1 VPARP
6 PSRSIRSRID
16 PKHLYIGI
24 EVAESFFVATAYTTS
39 VVYRVISGHQNAL
52 QLILLGTVLE
62 LSYFIVQLPTGILAD
77 VVSRRLCVIAG
88 RFLVAAGFLLQGVSP
103 HFAVQLTA
111 QIPVGFGAALTF
123 GAQEAWLADE
133 SGETELTPVF
143 LRATQLGLAGV
154 IAGSILAGFLASAGL
169 GVPFLVGGGMTGA
182 LAIALLFVMPEAGFR
197 PARGT
202 VSAGSVTRQAW
213 TAFAGQARQT
223 HRAIVV
229 VPGLVLLL
237 GMLFFLGMWNESF
250 DRLWGAYLLKDI
262 RFPHPFGLST
272 VMWFSVFAVAAALL
286 GLGSTEW
293 ANRRTS
299 KLGPGSVVTTL
310 LGLTIATALGVAA
323 MVASRAFVFAVIA
336 YLAVVTM
343 RPLFSPLVTGWV
355 LGRVD
360 SSVRATALSAT
371 DMFDSGG
378 QIVGGPVIG
387 VIGVLA
393 TIRVALLAGA
403 AALAPAAALLV
414 AATRR
419 VRARADASGAADA
432 AGHPGAA
439 DALGHPGAADAAGDP
454 GTEDALGHPGAADG
468 LGRPGAEPAPDVI
481 TPDLGQP

>member
-1 VPARP
+1 LTTSP
-6 PSRSIRSRID
+6 RID
-16 PKHLYIGI
+16 PKRLYIGI

-39 VVYRVISGHQNAL
+39 VVYRVTSGHLNAL
-52 QLILLGTVLE
+52 QLILLGTMLE
-62 LSYFIVQLPTGILAD
+62 LSYFIAALPTGILAD
-77 VVSRRLCVIAG
+77 IVSRRLCVIAG
-88 RFLVAAGFLLQGVSP
+88 RFVIAAGFLMQGISA

-111 QIPVGFGAALTF
+111 QIPVGVGAALTL

-133 SGETELTPVF
+133 AGETELTPVF

-154 IAGSILAGFLASAGL
+154 IAGSILAGFLASVGL
-169 GVPFLVGGGMTGA
+169 SVPFLVGGAMTGA
-182 LAIALLFVMPEAGFR
+182 LAITLLFVMPEASFR
-197 PARGT
+197 RPGRS

-213 TAFAGQARQT
+213 AAFTGQVRQT

-237 GMLFFLGMWNESF
+237 AMLFFVGMWNESF

-272 VMWFSVFAVAAALL
+272 VGWFSVFA

-299 KLGPGSVVTTL
+299 KLGPESAVTTL
-310 LGLTIATALGVAA
+310 LALTIVTALGVAGMA
-323 MVASRAFVFAVIA
+323 ASHAFVFAAVA

-355 LGRVD
+355 VGRVD

-378 QIVGGPVIG
+378 QITGGPVIG
-387 VIGVLA
+387 AIGVLA

-403 AALAPAAALLV
+403 AALAPAAGLLV

-419 VRARADASGAADA
+419 VRIRPDA
-432 AGHPGAA
+432 AGR
-439 DALGHPGAADAAGDP
+439 P
-454 GTEDALGHPGAADG
+454 GTDQ
-468 LGRPGAEPAPDVI
+468 APDV
-481 TPDLGQP
+481 TRDLGQQA

>member
-1 VPARP
+1 LTTTR
-6 PSRSIRSRID
+6 RID

-24 EVAESFFVATAYTTS
+24 EVAESFFVATAYTTAI
-39 VVYRVISGHQNAL
+39 VYRVTSGHLNAL
-52 QLILLGTVLE
+52 QLILLGTMLE

-77 VVSRRLCVIAG
+77 IVSRRLCVIAG
-88 RFLVAAGFLLQGVSP
+88 RFVVTAGFLLQGISA

-111 QIPVGFGAALTF
+111 QIPVGVGAALTF

-133 SGETELTPVF
+133 AGETELTPVF
-143 LRATQLGLAGV
+143 LRATQLGLVGV
-154 IAGSILAGFLASAGL
+154 IAGSILAGFLASVGL
-169 GVPFLVGGGMTGA
+169 NLPFLIGGGMTGA
-182 LAIALLFVMPEAGFR
+182 LAITLLFVMPETSFR
-197 PARGT
+197 PPRRS

-213 TAFAGQARQT
+213 ATFTGQVRQT

-237 GMLFFLGMWNESF
+237 AMLFFLGMWNESF

-272 VMWFSVFAVAAALL
+272 VGWFSVFAVAAALL

-310 LGLTIATALGVAA
+310 LALTVTAALGVVAMAA
-323 MVASRAFVFAVIA
+323 SHAFVPAVVA

-343 RPLFSPLVTGWV
+343 RPVFSPLITGWV
-355 LGRVD
+355 VARVD

-387 VIGVLA
+387 AIGVLA
-393 TIRVALLAGA
+393 TIRIALLAGA
-403 AALAPAAALLV
+403 AALAPAAGLVV

-419 VRARADASGAADA
+419 VRIR
-432 AGHPGAA
+432 
-439 DALGHPGAADAAGDP
+439 
-454 GTEDALGHPGAADG
+454 TDG
-468 LGRPGAEPAPDVI
+468 LAESGTSMIGRN
-481 TPDLGQP
+481 LMRH

>member
-1 VPARP
+1 LTTTR
-6 PSRSIRSRID
+6 RID

-24 EVAESFFVATAYTTS
+24 EVAESFFVATAYTTAI
-39 VVYRVISGHQNAL
+39 VYRVTSGHLNAL
-52 QLILLGTVLE
+52 QLILLGTMLE

-77 VVSRRLCVIAG
+77 IVSRRLCVIAG
-88 RFLVAAGFLLQGVSP
+88 RFLVTAGFLLQGVSA
-103 HFAVQLTA
+103 HFAVQLAA

-133 SGETELTPVF
+133 AGETELTPVF
-143 LRATQLGLAGV
+143 LRATQLGLVGV
-154 IAGSILAGFLASAGL
+154 IAGSILAGFLASVGL
-169 GVPFLVGGGMTGA
+169 NLPFLIGGGMTGA
-182 LAIALLFVMPEAGFR
+182 LAITLLFVMPETNFR
-197 PARGT
+197 PPRRS

-213 TAFAGQARQT
+213 TAFTGQVRQT

-237 GMLFFLGMWNESF
+237 AMLFFLGMWNESF

-262 RFPHPFGLST
+262 RFPHPLGLST
-272 VMWFSVFAVAAALL
+272 VGWFSVFAVTAALL

-293 ANRRTS
+293 ASRRTS

-310 LGLTIATALGVAA
+310 LALTIATALGVAA
-323 MVASRAFVFAVIA
+323 MAASHAFVPAVVA

-343 RPLFSPLVTGWV
+343 RPVFSPLITGWV
-355 LGRVD
+355 VARVD

-387 VIGVLA
+387 AIGVLA
-393 TIRVALLAGA
+393 TIRIALLAGA
-403 AALAPAAALLV
+403 AALAPAAGLVV

-419 VRARADASGAADA
+419 VRIGAAA
-432 AGHPGAA
+432 
-439 DALGHPGAADAAGDP
+439 
-454 GTEDALGHPGAADG
+454 
-468 LGRPGAEPAPDVI
+468 GRPEHPADMTDV
-481 TPDLGQP
+481 PP

>member
-1 VPARP
+1 LTTTR
-6 PSRSIRSRID
+6 RID

-24 EVAESFFVATAYTTS
+24 EVAESFFVATAYTTAI
-39 VVYRVISGHQNAL
+39 VYRVTSGHLNAL
-52 QLILLGTVLE
+52 QLILLGTMLE

-77 VVSRRLCVIAG
+77 IVSRRLCVIAG
-88 RFLVAAGFLLQGVSP
+88 RFVVTAGFLLQGISA

-133 SGETELTPVF
+133 AGETELTPVF
-143 LRATQLGLAGV
+143 LRATQLGLVGV
-154 IAGSILAGFLASAGL
+154 IAGSILAGFLASVGL
-169 GVPFLVGGGMTGA
+169 NLPFLIGGGMTGA
-182 LAIALLFVMPEAGFR
+182 LAITLLFVMPETSFR
-197 PARGT
+197 PPRRS

-213 TAFAGQARQT
+213 ATFTGQVRQT

-237 GMLFFLGMWNESF
+237 AMLFFLGMWNESF

-272 VMWFSVFAVAAALL
+272 VGWFSVFAVAAALL

-310 LGLTIATALGVAA
+310 LALTVTAALGVVAMAA
-323 MVASRAFVFAVIA
+323 SHAFVPAVVA

-343 RPLFSPLVTGWV
+343 RPVFSPLITGWV
-355 LGRVD
+355 VARVD

-387 VIGVLA
+387 AIGVLA
-393 TIRVALLAGA
+393 TIRIALLAGA
-403 AALAPAAALLV
+403 AALAPAAGLVV

-419 VRARADASGAADA
+419 VRIG
-432 AGHPGAA
+432 
-439 DALGHPGAADAAGDP
+439 
-454 GTEDALGHPGAADG
+454 ADG
-468 LGRPGAEPAPDVI
+468 LAESGTSMIGRN
-481 TPDLGQP
+481 LMRH